1 MTKGFSS
8 GGANQ
13 RARGD
18 PPTAIEDL
26 LRILPLAS
34 AILWLGIGIWPLLRY
49 RFFSPFER
57 SLVVFALLI
66 GVWAFLDWIF
76 LGLTDANLAILV
88 SNVRIS
94 VFTLAMLALVL
105 ASVWIYLGHSRYY
118 LLLVLPVVL
127 SLALIWTGMT
137 KGVEFLSWGPRLIRD
152 RTLYSLWA
160 LQGLAYLGTSIV
172 LTTALYLKRK
182 DLTSRIRRR
191 IFWTSGSL
199 LAILAIWLSTNMYNN
214 VTQSAG
220 IPWLSSLLVI
230 PGAII
235 LVVLGPLSS
244 EQLGEL
250 FRAVSAVDQRVIATY
265 LFYKTGEPLV
275 ALSSSRS
282 FPIEAEQLEGVL
294 AVVGNFVET
303 SMSSAKGYGVTAMRY
318 DRLGILAVRGQYVIA
333 AAVYDGTA
341 YDALRSELV
350 RIVRN
355 LEQKRRHQLQTWED
369 ATKSAEAVAEDFSNL
384 LYRPRK
390 SEFGKEPVGKANVPH
405 LASDSFRR

>member
-1 MTKGFSS
+1 MLV
-8 GGANQ
+8 
-13 RARGD
+13 
-18 PPTAIEDL
+18 EDL
-26 LRILPLAS
+26 LRILPLVS
-34 AILWLGIGIWPLLRY
+34 AILWLGMGIGPILRY

-57 SLVVFALLI
+57 SLMVFAVLI

-94 VFTLAMLALVL
+94 VFTFATLALVL
-105 ASVWIYLGHSRYY
+105 ASVWIYLGHSRYD
-118 LLLVLPVVL
+118 LLLVLPVVM
-127 SLALIWTGMT
+127 SLALIWIGMT

-172 LTTALYLKRK
+172 LTTALYFKRK
-182 DLTSRIRRR
+182 DLPSHIRRR

-199 LAILAIWLSTNMYNN
+199 LAILTIWLSTNIYNN

-230 PGAII
+230 PAAII
-235 LVVLGPLSS
+235 LVALAPLSS

-275 ALSSSRS
+275 ALSSGRS

-303 SMSSAKGYGVTAMRY
+303 SVSSARGYGVTAMRY
-318 DRLGILAVRGQYVIA
+318 DRLGIVAARGRYVIA
-333 AAVYDGTA
+333 AAVYDGAA
-341 YDALRSELV
+341 YDALRSELL
-350 RIVRN
+350 RIVRT
-355 LEQKRRHQLQTWED
+355 LEQKREGQLQTWED
-369 ATKSAEAVAEDFSNL
+369 ATKAAEAVAEELSNL
-384 LYRPRK
+384 VYRPRPGDTTR
-390 SEFGKEPVGKANVPH
+390 FTLPKARAGTSNGPA
-405 LASDSFRR
+405 LRP

>member
-1 MTKGFSS
+1 M
-8 GGANQ
+8 
-13 RARGD
+13 
-18 PPTAIEDL
+18 
-26 LRILPLAS
+26 
-34 AILWLGIGIWPLLRY
+34 
-49 RFFSPFER
+49 
-57 SLVVFALLI
+57 VFALLI

-127 SLALIWTGMT
+127 SLALIWIGMT

-333 AAVYDGTA
+333 AAVYDGAA

-390 SEFGKEPVGKANVPH
+390 SEFGKEPVGKANVTH
-405 LASDSFRR
+405 LAGDSFRR